1 MVLGLTQLLQSH
13 DRSKLQQLP
22 ASSPSDVVVLAL
34 DLSGP
39 DFPVIAGPR
48 LLARVDSGASPLL
61 DLVLPHSYKASPPE
75 PIDFLFC
82 NEPELSSRSSASTY
96 LVPFVTLG
104 QIRRLPAP
112 RPHPWLQFN
121 VPSHRSPPAMVTSAF
136 LCPSIAVA
144 LPPYEE
150 TSRSKHSAC
159 VDRSTTSAQRLQRGP
174 AA

>member
-1 MVLGLTQLLQSH
+1 MALGLTQLLQSH

-39 DFPVIAGPR
+39 DLPVVAGPC

-61 DLVLPHSYKASPPE
+61 DLVLPRTCKASPPE
-75 PIDFLFC
+75 PVDFLFC

-96 LVPFVTLG
+96 PVSFVTLG

-112 RPHPWLQFN
+112 WPHPWPQVN
-121 VPSHRSPPAMVTSAF
+121 APPHRSPPATVTSAF
-136 LCPSIAVA
+136 LRPSVAVA

-159 VDRSTTSAQRLQRGP
+159 IDRSTTSAQCLQ
-174 AA
+174 

>member
-1 MVLGLTQLLQSH
+1 MALGLTQLLQSH
-13 DRSKLQQLP
+13 DRSKIQQFP

-39 DFPVIAGPR
+39 DLPVVVGPR

-61 DLVLPHSYKASPPE
+61 DLVLPRTCKASPPE
-75 PIDFLFC
+75 P
-82 NEPELSSRSSASTY
+82 
-96 LVPFVTLG
+96 
-104 QIRRLPAP
+104 IRRLPAP
-112 RPHPWLQFN
+112 RPHPWLQVN
-121 VPSHRSPPAMVTSAF
+121 APPHQSPPATVTSAF
-136 LCPSIAVA
+136 LRPSVAVA

-159 VDRSTTSAQRLQRGP
+159 VDRSTTSAQRLQQGP